1 MIPEDKYKTK
11 AQTTRTPTKQR
22 ARTDFMVI
30 TFICTVRYSYS
41 KLLQSEHCIYCQE
54 SFDWKFY
61 DYEFNN
67 HSHKFHDLICRV
79 HRVFMCY

>member
-30 TFICTVRYSYS
+30 TFICTHTQNFFNQNTVFIARRVLIGNFTTMSS
-41 KLLQSEHCIYCQE
+41 ITILT
-54 SFDWKFY
+54 SFMTLY
-61 DYEFNN
+61 VEYTEY
-67 HSHKFHDLICRV
+67 LCVTRI
-79 HRVFMCY
+79 